1 MTFGFI
7 YVLSNSFDPL
17 IGFSCITCS
26 KLHLGWIAVKGDPEM
41 TLFVRLLTL
50 VHEALVEIKV
60 EVSSALAQATSF
72 FEPEDAVLELN
83 FTIDPV

>member
-1 MTFGFI
+1 
-7 YVLSNSFDPL
+7 
-17 IGFSCITCS
+17 
-26 KLHLGWIAVKGDPEM
+26 M
-41 TLFVRLLTL
+41 TLFVCLLTL